1 MIKRGD
7 LIYFK
12 YTGGL
17 VTARANVLDVKQ
29 FDDLDRNKIE
39 YIFNEYGDSIGI
51 TKENRRSFF
60 ESCKSKRYCILIFL
74 DDVVKIKEFNID
86 KKGFGMQCAWL
97 IVDDIE
103 KIKKH

>member
-1 MIKRGD
+1 MNME
-7 LIYFK
+7 
-12 YTGGL
+12 T
-17 VTARANVLDVKQ
+17 VQVLPK
-29 FDDLDRNKIE
+29 KIE
-39 YIFNEYGDSIGI
+39 EV
-51 TKENRRSFF
+51 FF

-74 DDVVKIKEFNID
+74 DDIVKIKEFNID